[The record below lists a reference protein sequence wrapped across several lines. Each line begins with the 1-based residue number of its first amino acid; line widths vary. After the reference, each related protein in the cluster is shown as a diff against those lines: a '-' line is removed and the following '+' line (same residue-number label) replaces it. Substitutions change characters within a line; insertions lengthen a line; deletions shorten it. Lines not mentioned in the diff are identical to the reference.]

1 MPISFYYYKNERVI
15 KMKYVETRTVE
26 EYDLENGLSIYI
38 RTRHKPDSVRCDLS
52 FFERYVEKPELH
64 VYSELI
70 KGKNPISA
78 MMEIYRILSDED
90 WCLEL
95 WTKSESL
102 IKKEDA
108 TK

>member
-1 MPISFYYYKNERVI
+1 MPISFFIITKERVV

-26 EYDLENGLSIYI
+26 EYNLDNGLSVYV
-38 RTRHKPDSVRCDLS
+38 RTRHTPDYVRCDLS
-52 FFERYVEKPELH
+52 LFERYVDKPELH

-78 MMEIYRILSDED
+78 MMEIYRILADED

-95 WTKSESL
+95 WNKSESL
-102 IKKEDA
+102 INKEDK

>member
-1 MPISFYYYKNERVI
+1 
-15 KMKYVETRTVE
+15 MKYVETRTVE
-26 EYDLENGLSIYI
+26 EYNLDNGLSVYI
-38 RTRHKPDSVRCDLS
+38 RTRHTPDYVRCDLS
-52 FFERYVEKPELH
+52 LFERYVDKPELH
-64 VYSELI
+64 MNSELI

-102 IKKEDA
+102 IKSRMKQNE
-108 TK
+108 TGTLEFMRNL